1 MTSTQQIKQSVRRRQ
16 LRTRLLLGTVGFL
29 VVLLVV
35 SLVLGVGGSGEPE
48 SSPSAPPGQSGQVA
62 PQGQVTLPG
71 AGEIV
76 QEKFPAKFPRSAEG
90 AAATMAAMLSSSW
103 TMDAAHNRQAA
114 LVYAQPQARQKAV
127 QASIPTAEGTRKKV
141 GLPANGP
148 LPAEAY
154 ARVTPLG
161 VRWKV
166 ISPDRVRV
174 AMMVEYTAAAS
185 AQSNQ
190 VSQVVAQGSDWVW
203 DPTVRGGD
211 WVWTLE
217 DVSAFVPE
225 IAEVGTQKFTSA
237 GWLAVRP

>member
-1 MTSTQQIKQSVRRRQ
+1 MTSTEQIKKAARRRQ
-16 LRTRLLLGTVGFL
+16 LRTRLLLGAAGFL
-29 VVLLVV
+29 VVVLAV
-35 SLVLGVGGSGEPE
+35 SLVLGVGDSGDPK
-48 SSPSAPPGQSGQVA
+48 SAPSLPPGESGQVS

-76 QEKFPAKFPRSAEG
+76 EEKFPVKFPHSPEG
-90 AAATMAAMLSSSW
+90 AAATMAAMFSSSW

-127 QASIPTAEGTRKKV
+127 RAAIPTAEGTRRKV

-148 LPAEAY
+148 LPVEAY
-154 ARVTPLG
+154 VRVTPLG

-174 AMMVEYTAAAS
+174 AMMVEYAAAAS

-190 VSQVVAQGSDWVW
+190 VSQVVALGSDWVW
-203 DPTVRGGD
+203 DRTVRGGD

-225 IAEVGTQKFTSA
+225 IADVGTQKFTRV
-237 GWLAVRP
+237 GWLAVKP